1 MRVRRTYENRN
12 PNVSIIF
19 VWMDANTARTLLG
32 VDPNAAPEEVMERLD
47 AESFAVRDHFI
58 RQPIVPA
65 VYKSRVDRL
74 VQLSDVA
81 NALSIEPLGAPVDLP
96 ELVALNREDL
106 VSLVEGQIENILR
119 LRTAMAATLDPDVL
133 ARFGQTLV
141 SLQLRYMEAF
151 VDLTAHLP
159 EYGEA
164 VPGRE
169 EADWQSLLSTLRSTE
184 RASNDVS
191 VVLSRERRRMAGL
204 LSLRTEED
212 AR

>member
-1 MRVRRTYENRN
+1 
-12 PNVSIIF
+12 
-19 VWMDANTARTLLG
+19 
-32 VDPNAAPEEVMERLD
+32 MERLD

-133 ARFGQTLV
+133 ARFGQTLM

-184 RASNDVS
+184 RASNDLS
-191 VVLSRERRRMAGL
+191 VVLSKERRRMVGL

>member
-1 MRVRRTYENRN
+1 
-12 PNVSIIF
+12 
-19 VWMDANTARTLLG
+19 
-32 VDPNAAPEEVMERLD
+32 
-47 AESFAVRDHFI
+47 
-58 RQPIVPA
+58 
-65 VYKSRVDRL
+65 
-74 VQLSDVA
+74 
-81 NALSIEPLGAPVDLP
+81 
-96 ELVALNREDL
+96 
-106 VSLVEGQIENILR
+106 
-119 LRTAMAATLDPDVL
+119 LDPDVL

-151 VDLTAHLP
+151 VDLTVHVA

>member
-1 MRVRRTYENRN
+1 
-12 PNVSIIF
+12 
-19 VWMDANTARTLLG
+19 MDANTARTLLG
-32 VDPNAAPEEVMERLD
+32 VETNAAPEEVMERLD

-81 NALSIEPLGAPVDLP
+81 NALNIEPLGAPVELPALVPLDADDLLG
-96 ELVALNREDL
+96 LVQ
-106 VSLVEGQIENILR
+106 GQIENVLR

-151 VDLTAHLP
+151 LHVTSD
-159 EYGEA
+159 
-164 VPGRE
+164 VPPTEEVIPARE
-169 EADWQSLLSTLRSTE
+169 ESDWQSLLTAIRMDAPSNNPVISKE
-184 RASNDVS
+184 RARMQALLRRSNE
-191 VVLSRERRRMAGL
+191 LNER
-204 LSLRTEED
+204 
-212 AR
+212 

>member
-1 MRVRRTYENRN
+1 
-12 PNVSIIF
+12 
-19 VWMDANTARTLLG
+19 MDANTARTLLG
-32 VDPNAAPEEVMERLD
+32 VEPNAAPEEVMERLD

-58 RQPIVPA
+58 RQPIMPA

-96 ELVALNREDL
+96 ELVAMNRADL

-151 VDLTAHLP
+151 VELTADVPVL
-159 EYGEA
+159 EES

-169 EADWQSLLSTLRSTE
+169 EADWQLLLTTLRAMTDGSS
-184 RASNDVS
+184 AADVS
-191 VVLSRERRRMAGL
+191 AVLSRERTRMVGL
-204 LSLRTEED
+204 LNLRKED
-212 AR
+212 AAR